1 MKIESGQLQSGEL
14 ASSELMSNEL
24 TSGDSMVGD
33 CVSLDL
39 DDNLKSIS
47 LEDVDSVFQIILN
60 YFHQEL
66 KIKDEDDILYIAL
79 LVYIQEFHSTHSS
92 QLVDNILNGMAFF

>member
-1 MKIESGQLQSGEL
+1 LKIESGQLQSGEL

-66 KIKDEDDILYIAL
+66 KIDFLIILIVLIFEAL
-79 LVYIQEFHSTHSS
+79 MT
-92 QLVDNILNGMAFF
+92 ILGLQMLFLIIS